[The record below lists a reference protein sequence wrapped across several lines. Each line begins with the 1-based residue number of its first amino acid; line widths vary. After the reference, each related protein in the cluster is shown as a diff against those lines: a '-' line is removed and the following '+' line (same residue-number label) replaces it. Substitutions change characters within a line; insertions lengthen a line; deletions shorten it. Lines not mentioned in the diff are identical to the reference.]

1 MCIAFTARVFK
12 IEDNMA
18 MVEIE
23 GTVKRVSLDLVDE
36 DVSIGDYV
44 ISHAG
49 FAIHRIDEQ
58 AAKERLDLL
67 KEIIA
72 YEDAQEIEETEEK

>member
-1 MCIAFTARVFK
+1 MCIAFPAKIFK

-23 GTVKRVSLDLVDE
+23 GTVKRVSLDLIDE
-36 DVSIGDYV
+36 EVSLGDYV

-49 FAIHRIDEQ
+49 FAIQKLDERAAEERIDLLREIMRLEE
-58 AAKERLDLL
+58 ER
-67 KEIIA
+67 
-72 YEDAQEIEETEEK
+72 TGGG